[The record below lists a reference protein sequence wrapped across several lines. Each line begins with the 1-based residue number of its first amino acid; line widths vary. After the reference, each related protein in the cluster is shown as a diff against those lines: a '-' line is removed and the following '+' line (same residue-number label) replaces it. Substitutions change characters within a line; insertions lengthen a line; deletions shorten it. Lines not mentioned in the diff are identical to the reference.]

1 MILNP
6 SGVET
11 RISQDNWLNT
21 IDAGALAP
29 WIARSLPT
37 MEITLQDA
45 HVLVFDNEGIQL
57 PVPFQ

>member
-29 WIARSLPT
+29 CIAK
-37 MEITLQDA
+37 
-45 HVLVFDNEGIQL
+45 
-57 PVPFQ
+57 